1 MLAKTVL
8 AALLISSALGVGSAF
23 AGPAAGL
30 ARPLRSA
37 PPSQFITATKF
48 TLAPFAFVRFCKDNS
63 GSCVAGRG
71 DAEVTLTPALRAE
84 LLRINSTVN
93 RTIIAQNDDDGDD
106 VWAQDVTAGDCED
119 FALTK
124 RHQLIKAGWPT
135 RSLRIAVAKTR
146 AGEGHAVLVV
156 RTSEGDLVLDNRSSA
171 VRAWNQTDLKWI
183 KIQSGDN
190 PRLWYDI

>member
-1 MLAKTVL
+1 
-8 AALLISSALGVGSAF
+8 
-23 AGPAAGL
+23 
-30 ARPLRSA
+30 LRLA
-37 PPSQFITATKF
+37 PPNQFITTTTF

-63 GSCVAGRG
+63 SNCDVGRG
-71 DAEVTLTPALRAE
+71 DAEVTLTPTLRAE

-93 RTIIAQNDDDGDD
+93 RTIVPKNDDDD
-106 VWAQDVTAGDCED
+106 VWAQDVTSGDCED

-156 RTSEGDLVLDNRSSA
+156 RTSEGDLVLDNRTSA

-190 PRLWYDI
+190 PRLWYAI

>member
-8 AALLISSALGVGSAF
+8 AALLVSSVIGAGTAF

-30 ARPLRSA
+30 ARPLRA
-37 PPSQFITATKF
+37 TPPHQFITTTKF
-48 TLAPFAFVRFCKDNS
+48 TLAPFAFVRFCKVNS
-63 GSCVAGRG
+63 GSCDAGRG
-71 DAEVTLTPALRAE
+71 DAEVSLTPALRAE

-93 RTIIAQNDDDGDD
+93 RTIAEQNDDDDDD

-156 RTSEGDLVLDNRSSA
+156 RTSEGDLVLDNRTSA
-171 VRAWNQTDLKWI
+171 VRTWNQTDLKWI